1 MYNDWVPSPD
11 IPFLDSCWKC
21 LLVGKL
27 IKSCSWIK
35 NKITCSLLN
44 KMVSQ
49 TSDKFADKIFML
61 VHVNY
66 AIHSC
71 WDCCH
76 DKHTDIR
83 LLYRR
88 SLMSVCLSWQQSQ
101 HEWIAI
107 YMNQHENFV
116 CKLYIVS
123 YMQPFTAIFTISMR
137 KQKKSYIADCVLP
150 TTPCSLNI
158 RLVLH

>member
-1 MYNDWVPSPD
+1 MYNDWVPSLD

-35 NKITCSLLN
+35 HKITCSLLN
-44 KMVSQ
+44 KVVSQ

-61 VHVNY
+61 VHVNCNSFMLRLLSWQT
-66 AIHSC
+66 HL
-71 WDCCH
+71 
-76 DKHTDIR
+76 DIR
-83 LLYRR
+83 LLLYRR
-88 SLMSVCLSWQQSQ
+88 MSVCLSWQQSQ

-123 YMQPFTAIFTISMR
+123 YMQPFTAIFTISMS